1 MDAGRH
7 EGKMTRLT
15 KKERGKDQRGKGR
28 NQKGERKLKGETD
41 IENQTTE
48 GRKIELW
55 RNDDLSP

>member
-1 MDAGRH
+1 MKAGRH

-15 KKERGKDQRGKGR
+15 KERGKDQRGKGR
-28 NQKGERKLKGETD
+28 DQKGERKLRGETD
-41 IENQTTE
+41 TENETTE